1 MRTVEISE
9 ATASLSDYAREARK
23 GTLVVTRRGKPVAAV
38 VPVEGMDLES
48 LALSTSRDFIALIE
62 RSRASYRESGGVVSL
77 NEVRAKYG
85 VKPKVTRP
93 RKAR

>member
-1 MRTVEISE
+1 MRTVEITE
-9 ATASLSDYAREARK
+9 ATGSLSEYAREARK

-48 LALSTSRDFIALIE
+48 LSLSTNPDFIALIG
-62 RSRASYRESGGVVSL
+62 RSRASYRATGGLSL
-77 NEVRAKYG
+77 EQVRQKYG
-85 VKPKVTRP
+85 IRPKAARR

>member
-1 MRTVEISE
+1 
-9 ATASLSDYAREARK
+9 
-23 GTLVVTRRGKPVAAV
+23 
-38 VPVEGMDLES
+38 MDLES

-62 RSRASYRESGGVVSL
+62 RSRASYRESGGVSL

-85 VKPKVTRP
+85 VKPKVTRQ

>member
-62 RSRASYRESGGVVSL
+62 RSRASYRKSGGVSL
-77 NEVRAKYG
+77 SEVRAKYG

>member
-48 LALSTSRDFIALIE
+48 LSLSTSPDFIALIE
-62 RSRASYRESGGVVSL
+62 RSRASYRESGGVSL
-77 NEVRAKYG
+77 REVRAKYG
-85 VKPKVTRP
+85 VKPKVTRH